1 MNFIKFSAI
10 KTLVII
16 NSKFHKICFAE
27 ADNHLFMRFSNIID
41 YLSLRIRRNLVSNQ
55 NSQFGGALF
64 NFLPNFWC
72 ADEIDQNILSQN
84 NWPDS
89 DLVFFEYKVTALIW
103 LEVWILMRLMKLWV
117 FDSKILNAWT
127 WFNFDS
133 SSGCGT

>member
-64 NFLPNFWC
+64 KFLPNFWC

-84 NWPDS
+84 NWPDRHLCIFWAKIDS
-89 DLVFFEYKVTALIW
+89 FDLTWGVNFNAAYEIVVFRFANFELLDIRQFWQLFKV
-103 LEVWILMRLMKLWV
+103 
-117 FDSKILNAWT
+117 
-127 WFNFDS
+127 
-133 SSGCGT
+133 